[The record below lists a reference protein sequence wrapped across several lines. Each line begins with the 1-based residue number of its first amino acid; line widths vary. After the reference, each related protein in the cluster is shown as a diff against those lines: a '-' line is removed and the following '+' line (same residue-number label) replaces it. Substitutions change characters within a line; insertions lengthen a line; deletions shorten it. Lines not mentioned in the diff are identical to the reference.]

1 MLSISGELARRIIE
15 EADARGLD
23 PQQYLSILLSKAS
36 PQRRLDLLPLKY
48 KAEIAVAVARAALE
62 TFKKA
67 AVVWSAGKDSTVV
80 LHAALK
86 AREATGRDFDVV
98 FIDHFMHFEETLK
111 FIEDVERQ
119 WGLKVIFKGNERLRG
134 YKYGDEVKVDEL
146 DPRDREELLK
156 IGYTAPSFKYAL
168 NNVAAN
174 HLLKTV
180 PMNEFIRDGGYEGV
194 FVGIRW
200 DENPARAGEVF
211 FSRRQEPL
219 HVRVHPILPF
229 TERDVWNYTLENKLP
244 INPLYYRGFRSIDDK
259 YESKPTGDKPAWE
272 QDLEGTPERVGRAQD
287 KEGIMELLR
296 RYGYM

>member
-23 PQQYLSILLSKAS
+23 PQQYLSILLSKAG

-48 KAEIAVAVARAALE
+48 KAEIAVTVAGAALE
-62 TFKKA
+62 TFKKT

-86 AREATGRDFDVV
+86 AREAARGDFDVV

-146 DPRDREELLK
+146 DPRDRGELLK
-156 IGYTAPSFKYAL
+156 IGYTAPTFKYAL

>member
-1 MLSISGELARRIIE
+1 M
-15 EADARGLD
+15 
-23 PQQYLSILLSKAS
+23 
-36 PQRRLDLLPLKY
+36 
-48 KAEIAVAVARAALE
+48 AVARAALE

-119 WGLKVIFKGNERLRG
+119 WGGLKVIFKGGNERLRG
-134 YKYGDEVKVDEL
+134 GYKYGGDEVKVDEL

-180 PMNEFIRDGGYEGV
+180 PMNEFIRDGGYEACSWGGLGGMRTRPGLV
-194 FVGIRW
+194 RFSS
-200 DENPARAGEVF
+200 AGGR
-211 FSRRQEPL
+211 SL
-219 HVRVHPILPF
+219 F
-229 TERDVWNYTLENKLP
+229 T
-244 INPLYYRGFRSIDDK
+244 
-259 YESKPTGDKPAWE
+259 
-272 QDLEGTPERVGRAQD
+272 
-287 KEGIMELLR
+287 
-296 RYGYM
+296 

>member
-1 MLSISGELARRIIE
+1 MLSISGQLARRILE
-15 EADARGLD
+15 ESEARGLD
-23 PQQYLSILLSKAS
+23 PQQYLTILLSKTT

-48 KAEIAVAVARAALE
+48 KATIAEAVAEAALT
-62 TFKKA
+62 TFKKVV
-67 AVVWSAGKDSTVV
+67 VVWSAGKDSTVV
-80 LHAALK
+80 LHATLK
-86 AREATGRDFDVV
+86 AQERSGGKFDVV
-98 FIDHFMHFEETLK
+98 FIDHYMHFEETLK
-111 FIEDVERQ
+111 FIEEVEKQ
-119 WGLKVIFKGNERLRG
+119 WGIKVIFKGNERLKG
-134 YKYGDEVKVDEL
+134 YRYGDEVKVSEL
-146 DPRDREELLK
+146 SPGDREELVR
-156 IGYTAPSFKYAL
+156 IGYTAPTFRYAL

-194 FVGIRW
+194 LIGIRW

-211 FSRRQEPL
+211 FSRRENPV

-229 TERDVWNYTLENKLP
+229 TERDVWDYTLGNKLP

-296 RYGYM
+296 KYGYM